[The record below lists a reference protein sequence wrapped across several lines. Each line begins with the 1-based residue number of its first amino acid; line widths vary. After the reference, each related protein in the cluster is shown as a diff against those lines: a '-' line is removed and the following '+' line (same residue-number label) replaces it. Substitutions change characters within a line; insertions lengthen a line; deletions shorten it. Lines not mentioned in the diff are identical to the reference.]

1 MRLNFRPFFVHLGF
15 IYHLKNIHHLIIAN
29 LLPSSVGSSSF
40 ILLLESKDN
49 SDLKFPIVI
58 GYNEA
63 QAITIEMEGI
73 KPSRPLTHDLFVNM
87 LNDLSIKIESI
98 TITKFVDGI
107 FYAIITVNTNNTSID
122 IDSRPSD
129 AVAISLRSK
138 VPIQIAS
145 NLLATLSI
153 HDTQIITEANSSQ
166 DEEIPNASL
175 SYDDLNNLLND
186 ALVNENYELAAKL
199 RDDISR
205 IKNTN
210 EIK

>member
-1 MRLNFRPFFVHLGF
+1 M
-15 IYHLKNIHHLIIAN
+15 KNIHHLFIAN

-73 KPSRPLTHDLFVNM
+73 KPSRPLTHDLFINM
-87 LNDLSIKIESI
+87 LNNLSIKIESI

-107 FYAIITVNTNNTSID
+107 FYAIITVKANNMCID

-138 VPIQIAS
+138 VPIKIDS
-145 NLLATLSI
+145 NLLSTLSI
-153 HDTQIITEANSSQ
+153 HETQIITEPNSSQ
-166 DEEIPNASL
+166 GEEIANTSL
-175 SYDDLNNLLND
+175 SHDDLNNLLND

-205 IKNTN
+205 LKNTN

>member
-1 MRLNFRPFFVHLGF
+1 
-15 IYHLKNIHHLIIAN
+15 LKNIQHLIIAN

-49 SDLKFPIVI
+49 SNLKFPIVI

-63 QAITIEMEGI
+63 QAITIEIEGI
-73 KPSRPLTHDLFVNM
+73 KPSRPLTHDLFINM
-87 LNDLSIKIESI
+87 LNGLSITIDSI
-98 TITKFVDGI
+98 TITKFIDGI
-107 FYAIITVNTNNTSID
+107 FYAKITVNANNTFID

-138 VPIQIAS
+138 APIKINS
-145 NLLATLSI
+145 KLLESLSI
-153 HDTQIITEANSSQ
+153 HDAQINADPVNQPEL
-166 DEEIPNASL
+166 EIIKATL
-175 SYDDLNNLLND
+175 SFDDLNKLLTD
-186 ALVNENYELAAKL
+186 ALINENYELAAKL

-205 IKNTN
+205 LKNTD

>member
-1 MRLNFRPFFVHLGF
+1 M
-15 IYHLKNIHHLIIAN
+15 KNIHHLIIAN

-49 SDLKFPIVI
+49 SNLKFPIVI

-63 QAITIEMEGI
+63 QSITIEMEGI
-73 KPSRPLTHDLFVNM
+73 KPSRPLTHDLFINM
-87 LNDLSIKIESI
+87 INGLSMSIDSI
-98 TITKFVDGI
+98 TITKFIDGI
-107 FYAIITVNTNNTSID
+107 FYAKITVNANNTFID

-138 VPIQIAS
+138 APIKINS
-145 NLLATLSI
+145 NLLETLSINDAQINADLVNQPELEITKATLSF
-153 HDTQIITEANSSQ
+153 
-166 DEEIPNASL
+166 
-175 SYDDLNNLLND
+175 DDLNKLLTD
-186 ALVNENYELAAKL
+186 ALINENYELAAKI

-205 IKNTN
+205 LKNTD

>member
-1 MRLNFRPFFVHLGF
+1 M
-15 IYHLKNIHHLIIAN
+15 KNIQHLIIAN

-49 SDLKFPIVI
+49 TNLKFPIVI

-73 KPSRPLTHDLFVNM
+73 KPSRPLTHDLFINM
-87 LNDLSIKIESI
+87 LNGLSMTIDSI
-98 TITKFVDGI
+98 TITKFIDGI
-107 FYAIITVNTNNTSID
+107 FYAKITVNANNTFID

-138 VPIQIAS
+138 APIEINS
-145 NLLATLSI
+145 KLLESLSI
-153 HDTQIITEANSSQ
+153 HDAQI
-166 DEEIPNASL
+166 NADPINQPELENIKATL
-175 SYDDLNNLLND
+175 SFDDLNKLLTD
-186 ALVNENYELAAKL
+186 ALINENYELAAKL

-205 IKNTN
+205 LKNTD

>member
-1 MRLNFRPFFVHLGF
+1 
-15 IYHLKNIHHLIIAN
+15 LKNIHHLIIAN

-87 LNDLSIKIESI
+87 LKDLSLKIESI

-107 FYAIITVNTNNTSID
+107 FYAIITVIMNNTSID

-138 VPIQIAS
+138 VPIKIDS
-145 NLLATLSI
+145 NLLSSLSI
-153 HDTQIITEANSSQ
+153 HETQIIGEPITSQ
-166 DEEIPNASL
+166 DEEISNASL

-205 IKNTN
+205 LKNSN

>member
-1 MRLNFRPFFVHLGF
+1 M
-15 IYHLKNIHHLIIAN
+15 KNIQHLIIAN

-49 SDLKFPIVI
+49 SNLKFPIVI

-73 KPSRPLTHDLFVNM
+73 KPSRPLTHDLFINM
-87 LNDLSIKIESI
+87 LNGLSMTIDSI
-98 TITKFVDGI
+98 AITKFIDGI
-107 FYAIITVNTNNTSID
+107 FYAKITVNANNTFID

-138 VPIQIAS
+138 APIKINS
-145 NLLATLSI
+145 ILLESLSI
-153 HDTQIITEANSSQ
+153 HDAQINADPINQPEL
-166 DEEIPNASL
+166 EIIKATL
-175 SYDDLNNLLND
+175 SFDDLNKLLTD
-186 ALVNENYELAAKL
+186 ALINENYELAAKL

-205 IKNTN
+205 LKNTD

>member
-1 MRLNFRPFFVHLGF
+1 M
-15 IYHLKNIHHLIIAN
+15 KNIHHLFIAN
-29 LLPSSVGSSSF
+29 LLQSSVGSSSF

-73 KPSRPLTHDLFVNM
+73 KPSRPLTHDLFINM

-107 FYAIITVNTNNTSID
+107 FYAIITVKANNTCID

-138 VPIQIAS
+138 VPIKIDS
-145 NLLATLSI
+145 NLLSTLSI
-153 HDTQIITEANSSQ
+153 HETQIITEPNSSQ
-166 DEEIPNASL
+166 SEEIANTSL
-175 SYDDLNNLLND
+175 SHDDLNNLLND

-205 IKNTN
+205 LKNTN

>member
-1 MRLNFRPFFVHLGF
+1 
-15 IYHLKNIHHLIIAN
+15 LKNIQQLIIAN

-73 KPSRPLTHDLFVNM
+73 KPSRPLTHDLFINM
-87 LNDLSIKIESI
+87 LNGLSMSIDSI
-98 TITKFVDGI
+98 TITKFMDGI
-107 FYAIITVNTNNTSID
+107 FYAIITVKANNTFID

-129 AVAISLRSK
+129 AVAISLRSNA
-138 VPIQIAS
+138 PIKINS
-145 NLLATLSI
+145 NLLETLSI
-153 HDTQIITEANSSQ
+153 HDAQINTDPINQKELEIKNSTISF
-166 DEEIPNASL
+166 E
-175 SYDDLNNLLND
+175 DLNKLLTD
-186 ALVNENYELAAKL
+186 ALINENYELAAKI

-205 IKNTN
+205 LKNTN

>member
-1 MRLNFRPFFVHLGF
+1 
-15 IYHLKNIHHLIIAN
+15 LKNIQNLIIAN

-49 SDLKFPIVI
+49 SNLKFPIVI

-73 KPSRPLTHDLFVNM
+73 KPSRPLTHDLFINM
-87 LNDLSIKIESI
+87 LEGLSMTIDSI
-98 TITKFVDGI
+98 TITKFIDGI
-107 FYAIITVNTNNTSID
+107 FYAIITVNANNTFIE

-138 VPIQIAS
+138 APIKINS
-145 NLLATLSI
+145 NLLETLSI
-153 HDTQIITEANSSQ
+153 HDAQINDSSVNQHESEITKA
-166 DEEIPNASL
+166 IL
-175 SYDDLNNLLND
+175 SFEDLNKLLNE
-186 ALVNENYELAAKL
+186 ALVNENYELAAKI

-205 IKNTN
+205 LKNTN

>member
-1 MRLNFRPFFVHLGF
+1 M
-15 IYHLKNIHHLIIAN
+15 KNIQHLIIAN

-49 SDLKFPIVI
+49 SNLKFPIVI

-73 KPSRPLTHDLFVNM
+73 KPSRPLTHDLFINM
-87 LNDLSIKIESI
+87 LNGLSMTIDSI
-98 TITKFVDGI
+98 TITKFIDGI
-107 FYAIITVNTNNTSID
+107 FYAKITVNANNTFID

-138 VPIQIAS
+138 APIEINS
-145 NLLATLSI
+145 KLLESLSI
-153 HDTQIITEANSSQ
+153 HDAQI
-166 DEEIPNASL
+166 NADPINQPELENIKATL
-175 SYDDLNNLLND
+175 SFDDLNKLLTD
-186 ALVNENYELAAKL
+186 ALINENYELAAKL

-205 IKNTN
+205 LKNTD

>member
-1 MRLNFRPFFVHLGF
+1 M
-15 IYHLKNIHHLIIAN
+15 KNIQHLIIAN

-49 SDLKFPIVI
+49 SNLKFPIVI

-73 KPSRPLTHDLFVNM
+73 KPSRPLTHDLFINM
-87 LNDLSIKIESI
+87 LNGLSITIDSI
-98 TITKFVDGI
+98 TITKFIDGI
-107 FYAIITVNTNNTSID
+107 FYAIITVNANNTFID

-138 VPIQIAS
+138 APIRINS
-145 NLLATLSI
+145 NLLVTLSI
-153 HDTQIITEANSSQ
+153 HDAEINSDLVNQPELEITKAT
-166 DEEIPNASL
+166 L
-175 SYDDLNNLLND
+175 SFDDLNKLLTD
-186 ALVNENYELAAKL
+186 ALVNENYELAAKI

-205 IKNTN
+205 LKNTD

>member
-1 MRLNFRPFFVHLGF
+1 M
-15 IYHLKNIHHLIIAN
+15 KNIQHLIIAN

-49 SDLKFPIVI
+49 SNLKFPIVI

-63 QAITIEMEGI
+63 QAITIEIEGI
-73 KPSRPLTHDLFVNM
+73 KPSRPLTHDLFINM
-87 LNDLSIKIESI
+87 LNGLSITIDSI
-98 TITKFVDGI
+98 TITKFIDGI
-107 FYAIITVNTNNTSID
+107 FYAKITVNANNTFID

-138 VPIQIAS
+138 APIKINS
-145 NLLATLSI
+145 KLLESLSI
-153 HDTQIITEANSSQ
+153 HDAQINADPVNQPEL
-166 DEEIPNASL
+166 EIIKATL
-175 SYDDLNNLLND
+175 SFDDLNKLLTD
-186 ALVNENYELAAKL
+186 ALINENYELAAKL

-205 IKNTN
+205 LKNTD

>member
-1 MRLNFRPFFVHLGF
+1 M
-15 IYHLKNIHHLIIAN
+15 KNIHHLIIAN

-87 LNDLSIKIESI
+87 LIDLSIKIESI

-107 FYAIITVNTNNTSID
+107 FYAIITVNTNNASID

-138 VPIQIAS
+138 VPIQIDS

-153 HDTQIITEANSSQ
+153 HDTQIITEANSSR

>member
-1 MRLNFRPFFVHLGF
+1 M
-15 IYHLKNIHHLIIAN
+15 KNIQHLIIAN

-49 SDLKFPIVI
+49 TNLKFPIVI

-73 KPSRPLTHDLFVNM
+73 KPSRPLTHDLFINM
-87 LNDLSIKIESI
+87 LNGLSMTIDSI
-98 TITKFVDGI
+98 TITKFIDGI
-107 FYAIITVNTNNTSID
+107 FYAKITVNANNTVID

-138 VPIQIAS
+138 APIKINS
-145 NLLATLSI
+145 KLLESLSI
-153 HDTQIITEANSSQ
+153 HDAQINADPINQPEL
-166 DEEIPNASL
+166 EIIKATL
-175 SYDDLNNLLND
+175 SFDDLNKLLTD
-186 ALVNENYELAAKL
+186 ALINENYELAAKL

-205 IKNTN
+205 LKNTD

>member
-1 MRLNFRPFFVHLGF
+1 
-15 IYHLKNIHHLIIAN
+15 LKNIQHLIISN

-49 SDLKFPIVI
+49 SNLRFPIVI

-73 KPSRPLTHDLFVNM
+73 KPSRPLTHDLFINM
-87 LNDLSIKIESI
+87 LNGLSMSIDSI
-98 TITKFVDGI
+98 TITKFIDGI
-107 FYAIITVNTNNTSID
+107 FYAIITVNANNTFID

-138 VPIQIAS
+138 APIKINS
-145 NLLATLSI
+145 NLLETLSI
-153 HDTQIITEANSSQ
+153 HDAQIN
-166 DEEIPNASL
+166 
-175 SYDDLNNLLND
+175 DDLVNQPEFENTIATLSFEDLNKLLTD
-186 ALVNENYELAAKL
+186 ALLNENYELAAKI

-205 IKNTN
+205 LKNTD

>member
-1 MRLNFRPFFVHLGF
+1 
-15 IYHLKNIHHLIIAN
+15 LKNIQNLIIAN

-49 SDLKFPIVI
+49 SNLKFPIVI

-73 KPSRPLTHDLFVNM
+73 KPSRPLTHDLFINM
-87 LNDLSIKIESI
+87 LKGLSMTIDSI
-98 TITKFVDGI
+98 TITKFIDGI
-107 FYAIITVNTNNTSID
+107 FYAIITVNANNTFIE

-138 VPIQIAS
+138 APIKINS
-145 NLLATLSI
+145 NLLETLSI
-153 HDTQIITEANSSQ
+153 HDAQINDISVNQHESEITKA
-166 DEEIPNASL
+166 IL
-175 SYDDLNNLLND
+175 SFEDLNKLLNE
-186 ALVNENYELAAKL
+186 ALVNENYELAAKI

-205 IKNTN
+205 LKNTN

>member
-1 MRLNFRPFFVHLGF
+1 M
-15 IYHLKNIHHLIIAN
+15 KNIQHLIIAN

-49 SDLKFPIVI
+49 SNLKFPIVI

-73 KPSRPLTHDLFVNM
+73 KPSRPLTHDLFINM
-87 LNDLSIKIESI
+87 LNGLSMSIDSI
-98 TITKFVDGI
+98 TITKFIDGI
-107 FYAIITVNTNNTSID
+107 FYAIITVNANNTFID

-138 VPIQIAS
+138 APIKINS
-145 NLLATLSI
+145 NLLETLSI
-153 HDTQIITEANSSQ
+153 HDAQIN
-166 DEEIPNASL
+166 
-175 SYDDLNNLLND
+175 DDLVNQPEFENTIATLSFEDLNKLLTD
-186 ALVNENYELAAKL
+186 ALLNENYELAAKI

-205 IKNTN
+205 LKNTD

>member
-1 MRLNFRPFFVHLGF
+1 M
-15 IYHLKNIHHLIIAN
+15 KNIQHLIIAN

-49 SDLKFPIVI
+49 SNLKFPIVI

-73 KPSRPLTHDLFVNM
+73 KPSRPLTHDLFINM
-87 LNDLSIKIESI
+87 LNGLSMTIDSI
-98 TITKFVDGI
+98 TITKFIDGI
-107 FYAIITVNTNNTSID
+107 FYAKITVNANNTVID

-138 VPIQIAS
+138 APIKINS
-145 NLLATLSI
+145 KLLESLSI
-153 HDTQIITEANSSQ
+153 HDAQINADPVNQPEL
-166 DEEIPNASL
+166 EIINATL
-175 SYDDLNNLLND
+175 SFDDLNKLLTD
-186 ALVNENYELAAKL
+186 ALINENYELAAKL

-205 IKNTN
+205 LKNTD

>member
-1 MRLNFRPFFVHLGF
+1 M
-15 IYHLKNIHHLIIAN
+15 KNIQHLIIAN

-49 SDLKFPIVI
+49 SNLKFPIVI

-63 QAITIEMEGI
+63 QSITIEMEGI
-73 KPSRPLTHDLFVNM
+73 KPSRPLTHDLFINM
-87 LNDLSIKIESI
+87 INSLSMSIDSI
-98 TITKFVDGI
+98 TITKFIDGI
-107 FYAIITVNTNNTSID
+107 FYAIITVNANNTFID

-138 VPIQIAS
+138 APIKINS
-145 NLLATLSI
+145 NLLETLSI
-153 HDTQIITEANSSQ
+153 HDAQINTDAVKQPELEVTKAT
-166 DEEIPNASL
+166 L
-175 SYDDLNNLLND
+175 SFDDLNKLLTD
-186 ALVNENYELAAKL
+186 ALINENYELAAKI

-205 IKNTN
+205 LKNTD

>member
-1 MRLNFRPFFVHLGF
+1 M
-15 IYHLKNIHHLIIAN
+15 KNIHHLIIAN

-107 FYAIITVNTNNTSID
+107 FYSIITVNSNNESIN

-138 VPIQIAS
+138 VPIQIDS

-153 HDTQIITEANSSQ
+153 HDTQIITEANSSL
-166 DEEIPNASL
+166 DEEITNTSL

-205 IKNTN
+205 LKNTN

>member
-1 MRLNFRPFFVHLGF
+1 M
-15 IYHLKNIHHLIIAN
+15 KNIQHLIIAN

-49 SDLKFPIVI
+49 TNLKFPIVI

-73 KPSRPLTHDLFVNM
+73 KPSRPLTHDLFINM
-87 LNDLSIKIESI
+87 LNGLSMTIDSI
-98 TITKFVDGI
+98 TITKFIDGI
-107 FYAIITVNTNNTSID
+107 FYAKITVNANNTVID

-138 VPIQIAS
+138 APIIINS
-145 NLLATLSI
+145 KLLESLSI
-153 HDTQIITEANSSQ
+153 HDAQINADPVNQPEL
-166 DEEIPNASL
+166 EIIKATL
-175 SYDDLNNLLND
+175 SFDDLNKLLTD
-186 ALVNENYELAAKL
+186 ALINENYELAAKL

-205 IKNTN
+205 LKNTD

>member
-1 MRLNFRPFFVHLGF
+1 M
-15 IYHLKNIHHLIIAN
+15 KNIHHLIIAN

-107 FYAIITVNTNNTSID
+107 FYAIITVNINNASID

-153 HDTQIITEANSSQ
+153 HDTQIITEANSLQ
-166 DEEIPNASL
+166 DEEIPNTSL

-205 IKNTN
+205 LKNTN

>member
-1 MRLNFRPFFVHLGF
+1 
-15 IYHLKNIHHLIIAN
+15 LKNIQHLIIAN

-49 SDLKFPIVI
+49 SNLKFPIVI

-63 QAITIEMEGI
+63 QSITIEMEGI
-73 KPSRPLTHDLFVNM
+73 KPSRPLTHDLFINM
-87 LNDLSIKIESI
+87 INSLSMSIDSI
-98 TITKFVDGI
+98 TITKFIDGI
-107 FYAIITVNTNNTSID
+107 FYAIITVNANNTFID

-138 VPIQIAS
+138 APIKINS
-145 NLLATLSI
+145 NLLETLSINDAQINADLVNQPELEITKATLSF
-153 HDTQIITEANSSQ
+153 
-166 DEEIPNASL
+166 
-175 SYDDLNNLLND
+175 DDLNKLLTD
-186 ALVNENYELAAKL
+186 ALINENYELAAKI

-205 IKNTN
+205 LKNTD

>member
-1 MRLNFRPFFVHLGF
+1 M
-15 IYHLKNIHHLIIAN
+15 KNIQHLIIAN

-49 SDLKFPIVI
+49 SNLKFPIVI

-73 KPSRPLTHDLFVNM
+73 EPSRPLTHDLFINM
-87 LNDLSIKIESI
+87 LNGLSMTIDSI
-98 TITKFVDGI
+98 TITKFIDGI
-107 FYAIITVNTNNTSID
+107 FYAKITVNANNTFID

-138 VPIQIAS
+138 APIKINS
-145 NLLATLSI
+145 KLLESLSI
-153 HDTQIITEANSSQ
+153 HDAQINADPVNQPEL
-166 DEEIPNASL
+166 EIIKATL
-175 SYDDLNNLLND
+175 SFDDLNKLLTD
-186 ALVNENYELAAKL
+186 ALINENYELAAKL

-205 IKNTN
+205 LKNTD

>member
-1 MRLNFRPFFVHLGF
+1 MENT
-15 IYHLKNIHHLIIAN
+15 HHLFIAN

-49 SDLKFPIVI
+49 SNLKFPIVI
-58 GYNEA
+58 GHHEA

-87 LNDLSIKIESI
+87 LNRLSMKIDSI

-107 FYAIITVNTNNTSID
+107 FYSIITIKTNNTYID

-129 AVAISLRSK
+129 AVAISLKSK
-138 VPIQIAS
+138 VPIIIDS
-145 NLLATLSI
+145 NLLETLSI
-153 HDTQIITEANSSQ
+153 HETQINIEPIDQQGIKNTKV
-166 DEEIPNASL
+166 SL
-175 SYDDLNNLLND
+175 NYDDLNKLMAE
-186 ALVNENYELAAKL
+186 ALVNEDYELAAKL

>member
-1 MRLNFRPFFVHLGF
+1 M
-15 IYHLKNIHHLIIAN
+15 KNIQHLIIAN

-49 SDLKFPIVI
+49 SNLKFPIVI

-63 QAITIEMEGI
+63 QSITIEMEGI
-73 KPSRPLTHDLFVNM
+73 KPSRPLTHDLFINM
-87 LNDLSIKIESI
+87 INILSMSIDSI
-98 TITKFVDGI
+98 TITKFIDGI
-107 FYAIITVNTNNTSID
+107 FYAIITVNANNTFID

-138 VPIQIAS
+138 APIKINS
-145 NLLATLSI
+145 NLLETLSINDAQINADLVNQPELEITKATLSF
-153 HDTQIITEANSSQ
+153 
-166 DEEIPNASL
+166 
-175 SYDDLNNLLND
+175 DDLNKLLTD
-186 ALVNENYELAAKL
+186 ALINENYELAAKI

-205 IKNTN
+205 LKNTD

>member
-1 MRLNFRPFFVHLGF
+1 ME
-15 IYHLKNIHHLIIAN
+15 NIHHLIIAN
-29 LLPSSVGSSSF
+29 LLPSSAGSSSF
-40 ILLLESKDN
+40 ILLLESKVN
-49 SDLKFPIVI
+49 SNLKFPIVI

-87 LNDLSIKIESI
+87 LNGLSIKIDSI

-107 FYAIITVNTNNTSID
+107 FYAIITVIVKNKYLN

-138 VPIQIAS
+138 VPIKIDS
-145 NLLATLSI
+145 NLLETLSI
-153 HDTQIITEANSSQ
+153 HETQINIE
-166 DEEIPNASL
+166 PNDQHKIKETKTSL
-175 SYDDLNNLLND
+175 NFDDLNKLMSE
-186 ALVNENYELAAKL
+186 ALINENYELAAKL

-205 IKNTN
+205 LKNTN

>member
-1 MRLNFRPFFVHLGF
+1 MENT
-15 IYHLKNIHHLIIAN
+15 HHLIIAN

-49 SDLKFPIVI
+49 SNLKFPIVI
-58 GYNEA
+58 GFNEA
-63 QAITIEMEGI
+63 QAITIELEGI

-87 LNDLSIKIESI
+87 LNDLSMKIVSI

-107 FYAIITVNTNNTSID
+107 FYSIITVNNNHINID

-138 VPIQIAS
+138 VPIKIDS
-145 NLLATLSI
+145 NLLESLSI
-153 HDTQIITEANSSQ
+153 HEKQVNIEDNDQNEVINPTAILN
-166 DEEIPNASL
+166 
-175 SYDDLNNLLND
+175 YDDLNKLMAE
-186 ALVNENYELAAKL
+186 ALEKENYELAAKL

-205 IKNTN
+205 LKNTN

>member
-1 MRLNFRPFFVHLGF
+1 M
-15 IYHLKNIHHLIIAN
+15 KNIQHLIIAN

-49 SDLKFPIVI
+49 SNLKFPIVI

-73 KPSRPLTHDLFVNM
+73 KPSRPLTHDLFINM
-87 LNDLSIKIESI
+87 LNGLSMTIDSI
-98 TITKFVDGI
+98 TITKFIDGI
-107 FYAIITVNTNNTSID
+107 FYAKITVNANNTVID

-138 VPIQIAS
+138 APIKINS
-145 NLLATLSI
+145 KLLESLSI
-153 HDTQIITEANSSQ
+153 HDAQINADPVNQPEL
-166 DEEIPNASL
+166 EIIKATL
-175 SYDDLNNLLND
+175 SFDDLNKLLTD
-186 ALVNENYELAAKL
+186 ALINENYELAAKL

-205 IKNTN
+205 LKNTD

>member
-1 MRLNFRPFFVHLGF
+1 
-15 IYHLKNIHHLIIAN
+15 LKNIQNLIIAN

-49 SDLKFPIVI
+49 SNLKFPIVI

-73 KPSRPLTHDLFVNM
+73 KPSRPLTHDLFINM
-87 LNDLSIKIESI
+87 LNGLSMTIDSI
-98 TITKFVDGI
+98 TITKFIDGI
-107 FYAIITVNTNNTSID
+107 FYAKITVNANNTFID

-138 VPIQIAS
+138 APIKINS
-145 NLLATLSI
+145 KLLESLSI
-153 HDTQIITEANSSQ
+153 HDAQINADPVNQPEL
-166 DEEIPNASL
+166 EIIKATL
-175 SYDDLNNLLND
+175 SFDDLNKLLTD
-186 ALVNENYELAAKL
+186 ALINENYELAAKL

-205 IKNTN
+205 LKNTD

>member
-1 MRLNFRPFFVHLGF
+1 
-15 IYHLKNIHHLIIAN
+15 LKNIHHLIIAN

-205 IKNTN
+205 LKNTN

>member
-1 MRLNFRPFFVHLGF
+1 M
-15 IYHLKNIHHLIIAN
+15 KNIHHLIIAN
-29 LLPSSVGSSSF
+29 LLPSSVGSSFF

-107 FYAIITVNTNNTSID
+107 FYAIITVNTNNASID

-153 HDTQIITEANSSQ
+153 HDTQIITKANSSQ
-166 DEEIPNASL
+166 DEEIPNTSL
-175 SYDDLNNLLND
+175 SFEDLNNLLND

-205 IKNTN
+205 LKNTN

>member
-1 MRLNFRPFFVHLGF
+1 M
-15 IYHLKNIHHLIIAN
+15 KNIQHLIIAN

-49 SDLKFPIVI
+49 SNLKFPIVI

-73 KPSRPLTHDLFVNM
+73 KPSRPLTHDLFINM
-87 LNDLSIKIESI
+87 LNGLSMTIDSI
-98 TITKFVDGI
+98 TITKFIDGI
-107 FYAIITVNTNNTSID
+107 FYAKITVNANNTFID

-138 VPIQIAS
+138 APIEINS
-145 NLLATLSI
+145 KLLESLSI
-153 HDTQIITEANSSQ
+153 HDAQINADPVNQPEL
-166 DEEIPNASL
+166 EIIKATL
-175 SYDDLNNLLND
+175 SFDDLNKLLTD
-186 ALVNENYELAAKL
+186 ALINENYELAAKL

-205 IKNTN
+205 LKNTD